1 MSLLLTLVAAFF
13 VAYAMYTFHVRR
25 QAIRRR
31 EDAGLNQVPM
41 ICKTLVLLCTLAI
54 IVQRCC
60 PTQVPPILVA
70 SSQHLHIRTHT
81 HSRTQMPVHES
92 GGRADPYS
100 FLARAFSHRGTR
112 HQCVANGCD
121 PAEAAGGAA

>member
-41 ICKTLVLLCTLAI
+41 ICKTLVLLNN
-54 IVQRCC
+54 
-60 PTQVPPILVA
+60 A
-70 SSQHLHIRTHT
+70 SICRGCIFWATI
-81 HSRTQMPVHES
+81 
-92 GGRADPYS
+92 
-100 FLARAFSHRGTR
+100 AFAQDS
-112 HQCVANGCD
+112 A
-121 PAEAAGGAA
+121 